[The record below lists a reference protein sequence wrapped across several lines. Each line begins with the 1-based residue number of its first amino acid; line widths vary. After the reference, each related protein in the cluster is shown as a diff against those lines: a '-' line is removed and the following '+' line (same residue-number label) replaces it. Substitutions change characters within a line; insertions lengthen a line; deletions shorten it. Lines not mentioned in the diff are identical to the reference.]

1 LEKFFLIYH
10 DLKIPLSK
18 FKNQR
23 EKLFNAITMG
33 QRENESMKCMIRISE
48 SISLSPKDLVN
59 VSLLGHI
66 NCLITLFVIKIH
78 CSQLVGDDNVL
89 GTGFL

>member
-1 LEKFFLIYH
+1 
-10 DLKIPLSK
+10 
-18 FKNQR
+18 
-23 EKLFNAITMG
+23 
-33 QRENESMKCMIRISE
+33 MKCMIRISE